1 MHEIPPLLPFDSIP
15 GDIRDR
21 LTAEGEVF
29 VDLGDGEFGCRGAG
43 FEYGGSR
50 YFVKFAVSGLGMASQ
65 SRAIAVHS
73 RVQHPTLVPLIQIM
87 SGDQGPILVFPWV
100 DAAPLRQSQRMRR
113 VPLSDVLRAI
123 CDVIDVH
130 AAIEAAGFVS
140 IDLYDGNLLY
150 NDRVHLI
157 DVDEY
162 QPVPFRLD
170 APRTLG
176 STRFMAPEEY
186 HQGAWL
192 DSRTMVFQ
200 LGRAMA
206 VLLDPPSGDN
216 LDRCPALGPV
226 IGQATASD
234 PEARYPTVVEL
245 AAGLGDAL
253 AQASLSPGCS

>member
-1 MHEIPPLLPFDSIP
+1 MFI
-15 GDIRDR
+15 
-21 LTAEGEVF
+21 
-29 VDLGDGEFGCRGAG
+29 DLGDGEFGCRGVG
-43 FEYGGSR
+43 FDYGGSR
-50 YFVKFAVSGLGMASQ
+50 YFVKFAVSELGLASQ
-65 SRAIAVHS
+65 SRSIVVHS
-73 RVQHPTLVPLIQIM
+73 RVQHPTLVPLIQM
-87 SGDQGPILVFPWV
+87 LGGDQGPILVFPWV
-100 DAAPLRQSQRMRR
+100 EATTLRQSQRMRR
-113 VPLSDVLRAI
+113 EPLRDVLRAI

-130 AAIEAAGFVS
+130 VAIEAAGFVS

-162 QPVPFRLD
+162 QPAPFRLD
-170 APRTLG
+170 APRTFG
-176 STRFMAPEEY
+176 STRFRAPEEY

-226 IGQATASD
+226 IGHATASD
-234 PEARYPTVVEL
+234 PEARYQTVVEL
-245 AAGLGDAL
+245 AVGLGDAL
-253 AQASLSPGCS
+253 AQAGLSPACS